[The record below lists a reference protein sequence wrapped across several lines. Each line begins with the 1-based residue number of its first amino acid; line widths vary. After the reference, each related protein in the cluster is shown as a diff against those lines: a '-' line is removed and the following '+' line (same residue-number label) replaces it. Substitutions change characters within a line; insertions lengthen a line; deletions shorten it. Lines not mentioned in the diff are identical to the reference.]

1 MQELLKYL
9 HGDKERV
16 GFVLKD
22 GSVVEV
28 ENQAA
33 MPEDGFDVSGED
45 IFTHLDTAKATWHTH
60 PNGTCDLSVGDYHS
74 FLSFPDWSHF
84 IVSPKGVRE
93 YVIEDGAVIAR

>member
-1 MQELLKYL
+1 MNELLDYL
-9 HGDKERV
+9 EGDKERV
-16 GFVLKD
+16 GFVLQD
-22 GSVVEV
+22 GTIVEV
-28 ENQAA
+28 PNQAA
-33 MPEDGFDVSGED
+33 VPEEGFDVSGEH
-45 IFTHLDTAKATWHTH
+45 ILKHLYEAKATWHTH